1 MELGRRKLHVRR
13 HNNIIIRAPIY
24 LLFYTPGTVPGL
36 LSLILP
42 TVLPGRYYYPHFR
55 DEETE
60 A

>member
-1 MELGRRKLHVRR
+1 MELGGRELHFRM

-24 LLFYTPGTVPGL
+24 LLFYALGTVPGL
-36 LSLILP
+36 LSLILQ

-55 DEETE
+55 EEETE